1 MKSGTHLRTWAGLLL
16 ALLAIAAPS
25 AWGQSFTTFDPP
37 GSQFISP
44 VSINPAG
51 QITGYYFDAN
61 FAQRGFL
68 RDADGTITTFDAPNA
83 FFGTSPNFITPQG
96 LIVGTYVDA
105 NFNAQP
111 FLRAKDGT
119 FTTFE
124 IPSSGAALASGLV
137 ANSA

>member
-1 MKSGTHLRTWAGLLL
+1 MKSGTHLRTAVLLL
-16 ALLAIAAPS
+16 FALLAISVQPS
-25 AWGQSFTTFDPP
+25 ARGQSFTTFDPP
-37 GSQFISP
+37 GSQFASP

-51 QITGYYFDAN
+51 QITGNYFDAN

-111 FLRAKDGT
+111 FLRAKD
-119 FTTFE
+119 
-124 IPSSGAALASGLV
+124 
-137 ANSA
+137 